1 MFLRTTRVKR
11 PDGRVDE
18 YIRLVESY
26 WNQGRPRHRIVCN
39 LGRKDVLPPHA
50 EALLGL
56 LQGQPPRGA
65 ALGAGRGGL
74 GLGAFAGGA
83 VLVEGVGPGGHPG
96 PHRSRSPAVGSDLGP
111 GGQSPDSADQRA
123 RLGALVGN
131 GLCLRSARPT
141 RAPPVAGRSRTAGQ
155 PSAAP
160 YLDPPGS
167 RGLGIFPSPRERS
180 REGSFPP
187 PPPPPDFTCGSAPWL
202 SLLDSPWAPQAQP
215 LTPSIPI
222 LRCHRFWPAL
232 QVQIASA
239 REPLVVN
246 LRQHG

>member
-187 PPPPPDFTCGSAPWL
+187 PRLHLWVRSLALFVGFPLGSPGSTAHPVYPNSKMPPFLAGSPG
-202 SLLDSPWAPQAQP
+202 SDSIGP
-215 LTPSIPI
+215 
-222 LRCHRFWPAL
+222 
-232 QVQIASA
+232 
-239 REPLVVN
+239 
-246 LRQHG
+246 